1 MLENAVTFVDRT
13 PFRKIE
19 IEEESTMKKFK
30 ITIEETV
37 SETFDIEAE
46 TMEEAMEIA
55 ENEYNNGFL
64 VVENPTLVAKQ
75 MMAEDEETNEAT
87 EWVEF

>member
-1 MLENAVTFVDRT
+1 
-13 PFRKIE
+13 
-19 IEEESTMKKFK
+19 MKTFK

-55 ENEYNNGFL
+55 EEQYDEGSL
-64 VVENPTLVAKQ
+64 VLEPGNLVAKQ
-75 MMAEDEETNEAT
+75 MMAEDEESGEST
-87 EWVEF
+87 EWTEF

>member
-1 MLENAVTFVDRT
+1 M
-13 PFRKIE
+13 KI
-19 IEEESTMKKFK
+19 FK

-55 ENEYNNGFL
+55 EERYYEGSL
-64 VVENPTLVAKQ
+64 VLEPGNLIAKQ
-75 MMAEDEETNEAT
+75 MMAEDEETNEST
-87 EWVEF
+87 EWIEF

>member
-1 MLENAVTFVDRT
+1 M
-13 PFRKIE
+13 KI
-19 IEEESTMKKFK
+19 FK

-55 ENEYNNGFL
+55 EENYNNGDL
-64 VVENPTLVAKQ
+64 VLEPGNLVAKQ
-75 MMAEDEETNEAT
+75 MMAEDEENNEAT
-87 EWVEF
+87 EWIEF

>member
-1 MLENAVTFVDRT
+1 
-13 PFRKIE
+13 
-19 IEEESTMKKFK
+19 MKTFK

-37 SETFDIEAE
+37 SETFNIEAE

-55 ENEYNNGFL
+55 ERDYNDGYL
-64 VVENPTLVAKQ
+64 VLEPGNLVAKQ

>member
-1 MLENAVTFVDRT
+1 
-13 PFRKIE
+13 
-19 IEEESTMKKFK
+19 MKTFK

-46 TMEEAMEIA
+46 TIEEAMEIA
-55 ENEYNNGFL
+55 ENDYNNGFL
-64 VVENPTLVAKQ
+64 ILEPGNLVAKQ
-75 MMAEDEETNEAT
+75 MMAEDEETNETT